1 MDEQPTGPYRQ
12 DRATA
17 ARDPGPASHA
27 LRRGAPPRHA
37 AGTREAWYT
46 TVGPDPDPVYSPL
59 ADSPEPLE
67 NEETDLGIPPPELWY
82 PPDDAAPRQRLP
94 RRMPPGRGRRPRR
107 RFPRWLPVA
116 GAGVIVLIVAVA
128 VVLGHGG
135 TPAAQLAGRGTAAG
149 TGNGSTAPGPGLQ
162 PVITRTAAEQVL
174 ARFTSINN
182 QANKLY
188 DNALLATIE
197 GGSSYVM
204 DTGTYRM
211 ARVTDPR
218 ASQYAAFGPQQAVY
232 YILRQPAG
240 TYPHFFVVKVANADL
255 ASPQHVT
262 FTQYLLFA
270 QAAPGA
276 QWKDVIEPNL
286 FSAIWPAPAIAVDAQ
301 GYAQQVSMTGN
312 PGVLSTA
319 PGQLQADTISW
330 LDREAAAGADPANTG
345 SLADLRDVIFWR
357 EHLPSATV
365 TDTHVAGPGPA
376 FGLRTAGGGGI
387 FFYSLTARLDLAPPP
402 GDTFR
407 VGIPGYY
414 SSSQT
419 LQSASVG
426 YIEQFAAFDPAR
438 GKGGPRVVADV
449 SSIAEQG

>member
-67 NEETDLGIPPPELWY
+67 NGETDLGIPPPELWY
-82 PPDDAAPRQRLP
+82 PPDEAAPRQRLP

-149 TGNGSTAPGPGLQ
+149 TGNGSAAPGPGLQ

-182 QANKLY
+182 QANKQY

-197 GGSSYVM
+197 GGSSYVH
-204 DTGTYRM
+204 GYRHLPHGPGHRPGPASTPPS
-211 ARVTDPR
+211 ARSRPSTTSR
-218 ASQYAAFGPQQAVY
+218 ASQ
-232 YILRQPAG
+232 
-240 TYPHFFVVKVANADL
+240 
-255 ASPQHVT
+255 
-262 FTQYLLFA
+262 
-270 QAAPGA
+270 
-276 QWKDVIEPNL
+276 
-286 FSAIWPAPAIAVDAQ
+286 PAPTRT
-301 GYAQQVSMTGN
+301 S
-312 PGVLSTA
+312 
-319 PGQLQADTISW
+319 SW
-330 LDREAAAGADPANTG
+330 SR
-345 SLADLRDVIFWR
+345 WR
-357 EHLPSATV
+357 T
-365 TDTHVAGPGPA
+365 
-376 FGLRTAGGGGI
+376 RTW
-387 FFYSLTARLDLAPPP
+387 
-402 GDTFR
+402 
-407 VGIPGYY
+407 
-414 SSSQT
+414 
-419 LQSASVG
+419 
-426 YIEQFAAFDPAR
+426 PAR
-438 GKGGPRVVADV
+438 GT
-449 SSIAEQG
+449 

>member
-1 MDEQPTGPYRQ
+1 M
-12 DRATA
+12 
-17 ARDPGPASHA
+17 
-27 LRRGAPPRHA
+27 
-37 AGTREAWYT
+37 
-46 TVGPDPDPVYSPL
+46 YSPL
-59 ADSPEPLE
+59 ADSPNRWRTRKP
-67 NEETDLGIPPPELWY
+67 TLGFLLPSCGIRLTTLRLGSACRAGCRL
-82 PPDDAAPRQRLP
+82 AADGARD
-94 RRMPPGRGRRPRR
+94 GGC
-107 RFPRWLPVA
+107 PRWLPVA
-116 GAGVIVLIVAVA
+116 GTGVIVLIVAVA

-197 GGSSYVM
+197 GGSPR
-204 DTGTYRM
+204 DGYRHLPHGPGH
-211 ARVTDPR
+211 RPR

-286 FSAIWPAPAIAVDAQ
+286 FSAVRPAPAIAVDAQ

-330 LDREAAAGADPANTG
+330 LDREAAAGADPANTRT
-345 SLADLRDVIFWR
+345 S
-357 EHLPSATV
+357 PTCAT
-365 TDTHVAGPGPA
+365 
-376 FGLRTAGGGGI
+376 
-387 FFYSLTARLDLAPPP
+387 
-402 GDTFR
+402 
-407 VGIPGYY
+407 
-414 SSSQT
+414 
-419 LQSASVG
+419 
-426 YIEQFAAFDPAR
+426 
-438 GKGGPRVVADV
+438 
-449 SSIAEQG
+449 